1 MFVGIIAAT
10 LLMAHL
16 AAKSGI
22 PKGFVYTSAFWIVLS
37 GLIGARIIHVL
48 DNLDLYREHP
58 GQAFAFWQG
67 GLSWYG
73 ALLGGLLA
81 GVVCARISKISLG
94 RLADAGAPAIML
106 GLAIGRIGCTIN
118 GDAYGTP
125 TSLPW
130 GLIYTNPNAY
140 AQLFVAG
147 HPAPVYEMIWC
158 LIIFGVLWNLRGRL
172 RPDGALFPVMVAM
185 YSFGRFFISW
195 VREEPAV
202 VGPLHQAHII
212 SLVLFVASV
221 ALLIRWKSGWGRPEP
236 VRITDPLA

>member
-130 GLIYTNPNAY
+130 GLIYTN
-140 AQLFVAG
+140 
-147 HPAPVYEMIWC
+147 
-158 LIIFGVLWNLRGRL
+158 L
-172 RPDGALFPVMVAM
+172 RPAVCGRPPRTGLRDDLVSNHFRRAM
-185 YSFGRFFISW
+185 ESQGTTKAGRCSLPGNGSHVFLRQ
-195 VREEPAV
+195 V
-202 VGPLHQAHII
+202 LHQ
-212 SLVLFVASV
+212 LDQRRASRGGAAASSPYHFSRSV
-221 ALLIRWKSGWGRPEP
+221 CGECGFA
-236 VRITDPLA
+236 DPLESRMEQA